1 MQHKTYLSTNTLV
14 TTKAPPGKGGS
25 ILQMKPRQRCGRLRI
40 VSALGAHQTTDG
52 ADGGGLF
59 TFGHLGE
66 KRGAAAAAPGET
78 KHRSHIAICICFM
91 TLDSLLI
98 E

>member
-1 MQHKTYLSTNTLV
+1 MQPKTHLSTDTLV

-25 ILQMKPRQRCGRLRI
+25 ILQMKPGQRCGRLRI

-66 KRGAAAAAPGET
+66 KRSAAAADPGET
-78 KHRSHIAICICFM
+78 KHRSHFAIRIC
-91 TLDSLLI
+91 S
-98 E
+98 